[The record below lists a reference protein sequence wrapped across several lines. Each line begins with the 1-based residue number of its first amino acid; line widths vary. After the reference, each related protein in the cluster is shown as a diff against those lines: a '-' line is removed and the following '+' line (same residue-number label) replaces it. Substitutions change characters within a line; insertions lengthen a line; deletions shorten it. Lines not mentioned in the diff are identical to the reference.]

1 MARPAVRNERWL
13 VAGAAGLVLAGGITY
28 VVTARPATAEHS
40 VMRLASKPVPL
51 AAVTVTPAD
60 GAAKVAPDTPV
71 QITAS
76 GGTLTQVTVA
86 SGDSTVTGQYGPGS
100 TSWSTGWG
108 LKPATSYT
116 VTAVAE
122 NSKGAATTEVTHF
135 TTKSAARTLQVISIT
150 PDSGETVGIGM
161 PIIVDFNYDVAR
173 SDRAAVEHAL
183 EVYSDVPATGAWF
196 WASDSEVI
204 FRPQSY
210 WPAHQHVVLTA
221 RLTGVPGG
229 PGLWGGSDLSR
240 SFTIG
245 DSHVVKV
252 NLRTDYARF
261 YTNGSLAKKIP
272 VSGGM
277 GGYDSFGNDFYTTSG
292 VHLTMGSYDSV
303 VMTSPNIKPGQPGYY
318 HELVYH
324 DVQIS
329 DSGEYLH
336 QSPGGLWCLGH
347 ENCSHGCVRMTA
359 EGAAWWQHTAYRG
372 DPVTIT
378 GSPRVLDWDNG
389 WGYWQQSW
397 SAWLKGSS
405 AGPVTTTARTQA
417 RPLVG
422 ETTGPASPVA
432 TSPAPTSSAA
442 TSPGPTPTT
451 AG

>member
-13 VAGAAGLVLAGGITY
+13 IAGAAGLVLAGGITY
-28 VVTARPATAEHS
+28 VATTGPATAEHPAAQ
-40 VMRLASKPVPL
+40 RLASKPTPP
-51 AAVTVTPAD
+51 AVVTATPAD
-60 GAAKVAPDTPV
+60 GAMVAPDTQV
-71 QITAS
+71 QITTS

-86 SGDSTVTGQYGPGS
+86 SGDSAVTGQYAPGG
-100 TSWSTGWG
+100 TSWSAGWG

-116 VTAVAE
+116 VTAVAT

-135 TTKSAARTLQVISIT
+135 TTKSAARVLQISSIT
-150 PDSGETVGIGM
+150 PDSGETVGVGM

-183 EVYSDVPATGAWF
+183 EVVSDVPVTGAWF
-196 WASDSEVI
+196 WASDSEVV
-204 FRPQSY
+204 FRTQNY
-210 WPAHQHVVLTA
+210 WPAHEHVLFTA
-221 RLTGVPGG
+221 HLTGVPGG

-252 NLRTDYARF
+252 NLRTDQARF
-261 YTNGSLAKKIP
+261 YTNGSLARKIP

-277 GGYDSFGNDFYTTSG
+277 GGYDSVGNDFYTTAG

-303 VMTSPNIKPGQPGYY
+303 WMTSPNIKPGQPGYY
-318 HELVYH
+318 HEIVYN

-336 QSPGGLWCLGH
+336 QSPGGLWCLGV

-359 EGAAWWQHTAYRG
+359 DGAAWWRHTAYRG

-378 GSPRVLDWDNG
+378 GSPRVLAWDNG

-397 SAWLKGSS
+397 PAWLKGSS
-405 AGPVTTTARTQA
+405 AGPVTTTALA
-417 RPLVG
+417 G
-422 ETTGPASPVA
+422 ASPGSQQAYVSRGYVSRGYVA
-432 TSPAPTSSAA
+432 R
-442 TSPGPTPTT
+442 G
-451 AG
+451 

>member
-13 VAGAAGLVLAGGITY
+13 VAGAAGLVLAGGIAY
-28 VVTARPATAEHS
+28 AVTSGPVTTEHLAAQQ
-40 VMRLASKPVPL
+40 VASKRVPP
-51 AAVTVTPAD
+51 AVVTVTPAD
-60 GAAKVAPDTPV
+60 GAVKVDPGDRV
-71 QITAS
+71 RITAS

-86 SGDSTVTGQYGPGS
+86 SGSSAAAGQYGPGG
-100 TSWSTGWG
+100 TSWWTQWG

-116 VTAVAE
+116 VTAVAR

-135 TTKSAARTLQVISIT
+135 TTRSAARTLQITSIT
-150 PDSGETVGIGM
+150 PGSGETVGVGM

-183 EVYSDVPATGAWF
+183 EVGSDDPVTGAWF
-196 WASDSEVI
+196 WASASEVV

-210 WPAHQHVVLTA
+210 WPAHEHVLLTA
-221 RLTGVPGG
+221 HLAGVPGG
-229 PGLWGGSDLSR
+229 PGLWGGNDLSH

-245 DSHVVKV
+245 DSQVVKV
-252 NLRTDYARF
+252 NLRTDRARF
-261 YTNGSLAKKIP
+261 YINGSLSRTIP

-303 VMTSPNIKPGQPGYY
+303 WMTSPNIKPGQPGYY
-318 HELVYH
+318 HEIVYN

-329 DSGEYLH
+329 DSGEYMH
-336 QSPGGLWCLGH
+336 QSPGGLWCLGV

-359 EGAAWWQHTAYRG
+359 DGAAWWRHTAYRG

-378 GSPRVLDWDNG
+378 GTPRPLAWDNG

-397 SAWLKGSS
+397 SAWLEGSS
-405 AGPVTTTARTQA
+405 AGPVTTTELPQ
-417 RPLVG
+417 
-422 ETTGPASPVA
+422 ASPAATAPAGPTSPAA
-432 TSPAPTSSAA
+432 TSPAPT
-442 TSPGPTPTT
+442 PTT

>member
-1 MARPAVRNERWL
+1 LL
-13 VAGAAGLVLAGGITY
+13 VAGAAALVLAGGITY
-28 VVTARPATAEHS
+28 VATRGLVTAEHPAAQ
-40 VMRLASKPVPL
+40 RLASKSAPP
-51 AAVTVTPAD
+51 AVMTVTPAE
-60 GAAKVAPDTPV
+60 GAAMVAPDTHV
-71 QITAS
+71 KITVS

-86 SGDSTVTGQYGPGS
+86 SGDSAVTGQYGPGS

-116 VTAVAE
+116 VTAVAR
-122 NSKGAATTEVTHF
+122 NSMGAATTKVTHF
-135 TTKSAARTLQVISIT
+135 STRSAARILKVSSIT
-150 PDSGETVGIGM
+150 PGSGETVGVGM

-183 EVYSDVPATGAWF
+183 EVGSGVPVTGAWF
-196 WASDSEVI
+196 WASSSEVV

-210 WPAHQHVVLTA
+210 WPAHEHVLLTA

-229 PGLWGGSDLSR
+229 PGLWGGSDLSH

-245 DSHVVKV
+245 DSHIVKV
-252 NLRTDYARF
+252 NLKTDQARF
-261 YTNGSLAKKIP
+261 YTNGSLTRTIP

-303 VMTSPNIKPGQPGYY
+303 WMTSPNIKPGQPGYY
-318 HELVYH
+318 HEIVYD

-329 DSGEYLH
+329 DSGEYMH
-336 QSPGGLWCLGH
+336 QSPGGLWCLGR

-359 EGAAWWQHTAYRG
+359 DGAAWWRHTAYRG

-378 GSPRVLDWDNG
+378 GTPRPLAWDNG
-389 WGYWQQSW
+389 WGYWQESW

-405 AGPVTTTARTQA
+405 AGPVTTTALAGGQLRIGGVR
-417 RPLVG
+417 RPMS
-422 ETTGPASPVA
+422 PAT
-432 TSPAPTSSAA
+432 TSPAPM
-442 TSPGPTPTT
+442 PTT
-451 AG
+451 QG

>member
-13 VAGAAGLVLAGGITY
+13 VAGAAALVLAGGITY
-28 VVTARPATAEHS
+28 VVTRGPVTADHS
-40 VMRLASKPVPL
+40 GAQRLASRPAPPAV
-51 AAVTVTPAD
+51 VTVRPAD
-60 GAAKVAPDTPV
+60 GAAMVDPDTQV
-71 QITAS
+71 QVTAS
-76 GGTLTQVTVA
+76 GGTLTQVTMA
-86 SGDSTVTGQYGPGS
+86 SGDSAVTGQYGPGS
-100 TSWSTGWG
+100 TNWSTRWG

-116 VTAVAE
+116 VTAFAT

-135 TTKSAARTLQVISIT
+135 TTTSAARILQVSNST
-150 PDSGETVGIGM
+150 PDSGETVGVGM
-161 PIIVDFNYDVAR
+161 PIIVDFNYDVAHA
-173 SDRAAVEHAL
+173 DRPAVENAL
-183 EVYSDVPATGAWF
+183 EVGSDVPVSGAWF
-196 WASDSEVI
+196 WASDSEVV
-204 FRPQSY
+204 FRTQSY
-210 WPAHQHVVLTA
+210 WPAHEHVRLTA

-245 DSHVVKV
+245 DSHIVKV
-252 NLRTDYARF
+252 NLKTDYARF
-261 YTNGSLAKKIP
+261 YINGSLARKIP

-336 QSPGGLWCLGH
+336 ESPGGLWCLGH

-359 EGAAWWQHTAYRG
+359 DGADWWQRTAYRG

-378 GSPRVLDWDNG
+378 GTPRPLVWDNG
-389 WGYWQQSW
+389 WGYWQESW

-405 AGPVTTTARTQA
+405 AGPVTTTALAELSPEATAPA
-417 RPLVG
+417 RP
-422 ETTGPASPVA
+422 TSPAA
-432 TSPAPTSSAA
+432 TSPAPT
-442 TSPGPTPTT
+442 PTT